1 MAERMREA
9 TVVVVKQGACSQS
22 WQNDRLLR
30 DELEYIDCQ
39 RREANGRAL
48 LKGGVTPGLVGA
60 PGVRWNGLSPL
71 CPMPTPPGALRLEA
85 ERLGLEGRRL
95 ILEGGAGGLTQG
107 PGPWTPLVGPPV
119 RGGAGLLGSGLG
131 LPPPP
136 RGPRAG
142 APLRRVLPVTSVGR
156 RHRRRSEVLPCGAGG
171 AQGAPAAGT
180 PGGPLDL
187 LGVTMLERLVA
198 AQEASSRVNAVKG
211 EREMDGRLKLDQRL
225 ASIGGEDEVILVD
238 ELEAFEKQ
246 MSRANV
252 TTWKQ
257 WYRYFEQAVVGRARA
272 WVEEQLAAGHARLL
286 YLGAM
291 EPGALDSAWAT
302 LYRFMRGELLKR
314 VGVQYEEPGEMA
326 REQWERLAFSDVV
339 RHYEDIG

>member
-1 MAERMREA
+1 MA
-9 TVVVVKQGACSQS
+9 
-22 WQNDRLLR
+22 
-30 DELEYIDCQ
+30 Y
-39 RREANGRAL
+39 
-48 LKGGVTPGLVGA
+48 
-60 PGVRWNGLSPL
+60 
-71 CPMPTPPGALRLEA
+71 
-85 ERLGLEGRRL
+85 
-95 ILEGGAGGLTQG
+95 
-107 PGPWTPLVGPPV
+107 
-119 RGGAGLLGSGLG
+119 
-131 LPPPP
+131 
-136 RGPRAG
+136 
-142 APLRRVLPVTSVGR
+142 PVTAVEC
-156 RHRRRSEVLPCGAGG
+156 HRRRRPGVAPAWGGG
-171 AQGAPAAGT
+171 ARGAPAAGAS
-180 PGGPLDL
+180 GGPLDL
-187 LGVTMLERLVA
+187 LGSLLERLVA
-198 AQEASSRVNAVKG
+198 AQEASSRVSAVKG

-225 ASIGGEDEVILVD
+225 ASIGGEDEVVLVD

-272 WVEEQLAAGHARLL
+272 WAEEQLAAGQARLL

-339 RHYEDIG
+339 RHYEDIDEVLDKIIMSHTRMYKTGNFQEGDVDSQRREMQDLRRKVTKGESVCGSFLRSKIMGRHLFGSGSNWCNSSLLP